1 MSERAVIVNK
11 EDLSGEMIHYSG
23 LYDLSKNSV
32 KGSNQ
37 NSDGSKHVFF
47 YVGDK
52 PECFEGMDDY
62 STEEMR
68 TEVQKD
74 NWR

>member
-1 MSERAVIVNK
+1 MIERAVIVNK
-11 EDLSGEMIHYSG
+11 EDLSLDMIHYGS
-23 LYDLSKNSV
+23 YDFSKNSV
-32 KGSNQ
+32 KGSNH